1 MARTRPLAAAAA
13 AVLLAWVAALPVA
26 LSEITPEELAPEPE
40 PVCLF
45 EGTVDAGEEGL
56 PIVFE
61 DEDEGVTKVRTG
73 THEHA
78 RARACTH
85 THTHQVLTH
94 AHARARTRR

>member
-13 AVLLAWVAALPVA
+13 AVLLTWVAALPVA
-26 LSEITPEELAPEPE
+26 HSEITPEELAPEPE

-73 THEHA
+73 AHEHA
-78 RARACTH
+78 RARM
-85 THTHQVLTH
+85 HTHQVLTH
-94 AHARARTRR
+94 AHTRAHKRR